1 MIITRTSAYSTL
13 YHLVWVTKYREKI
26 FNEEKKKHAM
36 EELLN
41 EVAANNEI
49 DIKRLVVAEDHI
61 HMVAS
66 FPPKHAISQVMMM
79 LKGGTGRLWFLLFP
93 ETKEQLYKG
102 ELWSNGYFAGTAG
115 EVSDEVVANYVESQ
129 LDEFNDGRPRR

>member
-26 FNEEKKKHAM
+26 FNEEKRRHAM
-36 EELLN
+36 EKLLN

-49 DIKRLVVAEDHI
+49 DIKSLVVAEDHI

-93 ETKEQLYKG
+93 ETKNSSIK
-102 ELWSNGYFAGTAG
+102 
-115 EVSDEVVANYVESQ
+115 ESCGATGI
-129 LDEFNDGRPRR
+129 LPHRRRGIR